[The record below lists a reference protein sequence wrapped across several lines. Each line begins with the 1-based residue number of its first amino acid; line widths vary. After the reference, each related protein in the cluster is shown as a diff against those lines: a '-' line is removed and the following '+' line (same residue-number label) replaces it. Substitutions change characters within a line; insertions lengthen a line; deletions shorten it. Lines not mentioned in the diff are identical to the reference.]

1 MTIEQSVT
9 DTQVMLPILNEM
21 ISKELDNLNDISK
34 QLVNIGE
41 NSLAVSL
48 IATDTQEKMGDT
60 KTQLSNVL
68 DNQRAILESL
78 SQLSE
83 LSDDGKINDDV
94 IHSLKNDFSKK
105 LEEVASLH
113 AADKDAIVARISEVY
128 EGYTTRITD
137 LTSALINLKEVLLDP
152 QYQNRVD
159 ALTES
164 IAAVDQTLER
174 VSLECANYDATQRE
188 RVQTLHHKLDILSES
203 FASATNDTENN
214 KQLITEVIQHM
225 NLMEARL
232 DALLAIS
239 EQQTIGGE

>member
-48 IATDTQEKMGDT
+48 IATETQEKMGDT

-68 DNQRAILESL
+68 ENQRAILESL
-78 SQLSE
+78 SQLSK

-94 IHSLKNDFSKK
+94 IHSLKNDFAQK

-113 AADKDAIVARISEVY
+113 AADKDTIVARISEVY

-137 LTSALINLKEVLLDP
+137 LTSALIDLKEVLLDP
-152 QYQNRVD
+152 QYQNHVRIM
-159 ALTES
+159 TPPNES
-164 IAAVDQTLER
+164 VCKPCI
-174 VSLECANYDATQRE
+174 
-188 RVQTLHHKLDILSES
+188 
-203 FASATNDTENN
+203 
-214 KQLITEVIQHM
+214 
-225 NLMEARL
+225 
-232 DALLAIS
+232 IS
-239 EQQTIGGE
+239 

>member
-34 QLVNIGE
+34 QLVSIGE

-48 IATDTQEKMGDT
+48 IATDTQEKMG
-60 KTQLSNVL
+60 
-68 DNQRAILESL
+68 ESL
-78 SQLSE
+78 TRLSTSADE
-83 LSDDGKINDDV
+83 GKINDDV
-94 IHSLKNDFSKK
+94 IHSLKNDFSQK
-105 LEEVASLH
+105 LEEIVSLH

-128 EGYTTRITD
+128 DGYTKRITD
-137 LTSALINLKEVLLDP
+137 LTSALVNLKEVLLDP
-152 QYQNRVD
+152 QYQSRITL
-159 ALTES
+159 LTES
-164 IAAVDQTLER
+164 VVAVDQTLER

-188 RVQTLHHKLDILSES
+188 RVQTLHHKLDALSEL
-203 FASATNDTENN
+203 FASATSDTEHN

-239 EQQTIGGE
+239 EQRTTGGE

>member
-48 IATDTQEKMGDT
+48 IATETQEKMGDT

-68 DNQRAILESL
+68 ENQRAILESL
-78 SQLSE
+78 SQLSK

-94 IHSLKNDFSKK
+94 IHSLKNDFAQK

-113 AADKDAIVARISEVY
+113 AADKDTIVSRISEVY
-128 EGYTTRITD
+128 EGYTIRITD
-137 LTSALINLKEVLLDP
+137 LTSALIDLKEVLLDP
-152 QYQNRVD
+152 QYQNRV
-159 ALTES
+159 ASLTES
-164 IAAVDQTLER
+164 IVAVDQTLER

-188 RVQTLHHKLDILSES
+188 RVQTLHHKLDTLSEL

>member
-34 QLVNIGE
+34 QLVSIGE

-60 KTQLSNVL
+60 RTQLSDVL
-68 DNQRAILESL
+68 ENQRAIIVSL
-78 SQLSE
+78 NRLSTSADE
-83 LSDDGKINDDV
+83 GKINDDV
-94 IHSLKNDFSKK
+94 IHSLKNDFSQK
-105 LEEVASLH
+105 LEEIVSLH

-128 EGYTTRITD
+128 DGYTKRITD

-152 QYQNRVD
+152 QYQSRI
-159 ALTES
+159 TES
-164 IAAVDQTLER
+164 VVAVDQTLER

-188 RVQTLHHKLDILSES
+188 RVQTLHHKLDALSEL
-203 FASATNDTENN
+203 FTSATSDTEHN

-239 EQQTIGGE
+239 EQRTTGGE

>member
-34 QLVNIGE
+34 QLVSIGE

-60 KTQLSNVL
+60 RTQLSDVL
-68 DNQRAILESL
+68 ENQRAIIESL
-78 SQLSE
+78 TRLSTSADE
-83 LSDDGKINDDV
+83 GKINDDV
-94 IHSLKNDFSKK
+94 IHSLKNDISQK
-105 LEEVASLH
+105 LEEIVSLH

-128 EGYTTRITD
+128 DGYTKRITD
-137 LTSALINLKEVLLDP
+137 LTSALVNLKEVLLDP
-152 QYQNRVD
+152 QYQSRITL
-159 ALTES
+159 LTES
-164 IAAVDQTLER
+164 VVAVDQTLER

-188 RVQTLHHKLDILSES
+188 RVQTLHHKLDALSEL
-203 FASATNDTENN
+203 FASATSDTEHN

-239 EQQTIGGE
+239 EQRTTGGE

>member
-68 DNQRAILESL
+68 ENQRAILESL

-94 IHSLKNDFSKK
+94 IHSLKNDFSQK

-113 AADKDAIVARISEVY
+113 AADKDTIVARISEVY
-128 EGYTTRITD
+128 EGYTARITD
-137 LTSALINLKEVLLDP
+137 LTSALSDLKEVLLDP
-152 QYQNRVD
+152 QYQNRV
-159 ALTES
+159 ASLTES
-164 IAAVDQTLER
+164 IVAVDQTLER

-188 RVQTLHHKLDILSES
+188 RVQTLHHKLDTLSEL

>member
-48 IATDTQEKMGDT
+48 IATETQEKMGDT

-68 DNQRAILESL
+68 ENQRAILESL
-78 SQLSE
+78 SQLSK

-94 IHSLKNDFSKK
+94 IHSLKNDFAQK

-113 AADKDAIVARISEVY
+113 AADKDTIVARISEVY

-137 LTSALINLKEVLLDP
+137 LTSALIDLKEVLLDP
-152 QYQNRVD
+152 QYQNRV
-159 ALTES
+159 ASLTES
-164 IAAVDQTLER
+164 IVAVDQTLER

-188 RVQTLHHKLDILSES
+188 RVQTLHHKLDTLSEL

>member
-68 DNQRAILESL
+68 ENQRAILESL

-113 AADKDAIVARISEVY
+113 AADKDTIVARISEVY

-137 LTSALINLKEVLLDP
+137 LTSALIDLKEVLLDP
-152 QYQNRVD
+152 QYQNRV
-159 ALTES
+159 ASLTES
-164 IAAVDQTLER
+164 IVAVDQTLER

-188 RVQTLHHKLDILSES
+188 RVQTLHHKLDTLSEL